1 MHRTAHIA
9 RNRRRRSQPSSTRRA
24 KLRPFWSL
32 GDARAKRGHC
42 SLTMPHGGSSACRE
56 HRESTRERCARP
68 AAVPLGAP
76 WQNRWWAPAWTSRS
90 LSPRCAAECELHTA
104 LSMRCAAGNVVGVHS
119 GTAAALSGRRSC
131 HRGPSR
137 QRVAALTVSLSQVC
151 LTFSLSRAEKVV
163 TLSTACSLLRRIS
176 SVQPATHECRW
187 IELANWLGVLFVQR
201 SGPSLDF
208 TEIYFHR
215 TLD

>member
-137 QRVAALTVSLSQVC
+137 QRVAALTVSLSQVSHF
-151 LTFSLSRAEKVV
+151 LTVSGRESGYPFHSVLAAAKNFVCSTSNTRMPLDRASQLAWRPV
-163 TLSTACSLLRRIS
+163 C
-176 SVQPATHECRW
+176 PAERT
-187 IELANWLGVLFVQR
+187 ELG
-201 SGPSLDF
+201 
-208 TEIYFHR
+208 FHR
-215 TLD
+215 NLLSPNA